1 MSARI
6 CGPQGAREGSHL
18 PFLHLPPHDLCL
30 GCIPEHLFLLK
41 APTTLKALMVSS
53 CVCCW
58 SQLEKKN
65 LRHPEQPLA
74 PACLQATGWGLSL
87 KPHSALLHKHPPPC
101 SFQLGKLNLKNH
113 DEDRQADSESASY
126 QPNDTGQVNFFFITN
141 EDNNQ
146 CSRFCEIIW

>member
-6 CGPQGAREGSHL
+6 CGPQGAREGGHL

-30 GCIPEHLFLLK
+30 GCIPEHLSLLK
-41 APTTLKALMVSS
+41 APTALRALMVSS

-58 SQLEKKN
+58 LQLEKKSPA
-65 LRHPEQPLA
+65 LLA

-87 KPHSALLHKHPPPC
+87 KPHSALLHKQPPPC
-101 SFQLGKLNLKNH
+101 SFQPGKLNLKNH
-113 DEDRQADSESASY
+113 DKDRQADSESASY
-126 QPNDTGQVNFFFITN
+126 QPNDTGQVNFFFFITN

-146 CSRFCEIIW
+146 CSRFCKIIW